1 MENINNIITP
11 EAQTESFKTPIISPP
26 SKPNNYKFLIIIFLV
41 IFLGAFSFFYY
52 QKNKIKLT
60 ENEANLTEENK
71 ESIDPKTGT
80 FPSEKDS
87 YINQELGIILKHPD
101 NWQLIKEDKNS
112 SVWNVISDSKVVG
125 TVILRKNN
133 VLGDSTFF
141 GSQQEVKSTINGLS
155 GDKKIVLSGKS
166 TTENFTF
173 EKDINGESDK
183 VVVEMYIP
191 DQDAIGSQKS
201 AELHENFDQVLRTIS
216 ISNENKKPDLSKSK
230 ITISKNIIKS
240 DGNDSAVLTINIRDS
255 QNNPIIS
262 NYLDIIPDDPTDL
275 NYNQIIAKSSLP
287 SQRTDS
293 AAAVLGNKIYV
304 VGGKNYNDTLS
315 ISETYDPENNTWGGV
330 SSLSS
335 QRTELSLNTVNDK
348 IYTIGGFNNSDFS
361 DKVSVLNPPSYND
374 WSNKKSLPEGLKDH
388 ASEVVNGKIYTFAG
402 MSKKVYP
409 ECGESSLGN
418 ITQVYDPVSDTWGVA
433 NDKVIC
439 GSGLVSATIGSKV
452 YLFGGQI
459 STIEY
464 PNGQKTMSGA
474 ISSDLNIYDVSNNSW
489 SKGPKLPHPRQRG
502 GIGVING
509 KIYLIG
515 GFKSWGAA
523 PGEDYNQYVDVYNP
537 QTNTW
542 TTMGDFY
549 PTPIDFSYVTYN
561 NKIYT
566 FGGEHFYS
574 WPYRNAVF
582 EFNPLK
588 TSREIVVNPS
598 NENGDVQF
606 KFRSLFSG
614 TRSYKIVTYD
624 NQGNQIEIGKTS
636 ITFE

>member
-1 MENINNIITP
+1 MEEINISN
-11 EAQTESFKTPIISPP
+11 TPIQPLETLP
-26 SKPNNYKFLIIIFLV
+26 VKPTPKPNSYRYLIFIFILIILFLIGFGV
-41 IFLGAFSFFYY
+41 FYFVKD
-52 QKNKIKLT
+52 KNKLNETKTNIVT
-60 ENEANLTEENK
+60 ERS
-71 ESIDPKTGT
+71 ESLNQETGT
-80 FPSEKDS
+80 FLLQKKDL
-87 YINQELGIILKHPD
+87 YINQGLGIILKHPES
-101 NWQLIKEDKNS
+101 WQLVTEDKNS
-112 SVWNVISDSKVVG
+112 SVWNIISDSKVVG
-125 TVILRKNN
+125 TVTLRKNN
-133 VLGDSTFF
+133 VLGDSTFS
-141 GSQQEVKSTINGLS
+141 GSQQEAKSTINGLS
-155 GDKKIVLSGKS
+155 GDKKIMLSGKS

-173 EKDINGESDK
+173 KKDINGESDK

-216 ISNENKKPDLSKSK
+216 ISNENKKPDPSKSK
-230 ITISKNIIKS
+230 ITVSKNIIKS
-240 DGNDSAVLTINIRDS
+240 DGNDSTILTVSIHDN
-255 QNNPIIS
+255 QGNPIPDT
-262 NYLDIIPDDPTDL
+262 YLDIIPEDSTDL
-275 NYNQIIAKSSLP
+275 SYNQVIAKASLP

-293 AAAVLGNKIYV
+293 AAAVLGDKIYV

-315 ISETYDPENNTWGGV
+315 ISETYDPKNNTWGGT
-330 SSLSS
+330 SSLDS

-348 IYTIGGFNNSDFS
+348 IYAIGGFGNDNFS
-361 DKVSVLNPPSYND
+361 NKVSMLSLNEPYD
-374 WSNKKSLPEGLKDH
+374 WSNKNTLPEGLKDH

-402 MSKKVYP
+402 MSKKMYP
-409 ECGESSLGN
+409 ECGESNLGN
-418 ITQVYDPVSDTWGVA
+418 VTQVYDPILDTWSIA

-439 GSGLVSATIGSKV
+439 GTGLASATIGSKV

-474 ISSDLNIYDVSNNSW
+474 ISSDLNIYDVSTNTW
-489 SKGPKLPHPRQRG
+489 SKGPQLPHPRQRG
-502 GIGVING
+502 GVGVING

-515 GFKSWGAA
+515 GFKTWIAE
-523 PGEDYNQYVDVYNP
+523 PGGEYNQYVDVYNP

-588 TSREIVVNPS
+588 TNREVVVNPS
-598 NENGDVQF
+598 NKNGEVQF

-624 NQGNQIEIGKTS
+624 SQGDQIEIGKTS

>member
-1 MENINNIITP
+1 MEEINISNTP
-11 EAQTESFKTPIISPP
+11 VQPLETLPVKPTP
-26 SKPNNYKFLIIIFLV
+26 KPNSYRYLIFIFILIILFLIGFGV
-41 IFLGAFSFFYY
+41 FYFVKD
-52 QKNKIKLT
+52 KNKLNETKTNIVT
-60 ENEANLTEENK
+60 ERS
-71 ESIDPKTGT
+71 ESLNQETGT
-80 FPSEKDS
+80 FLLQKKDL
-87 YINQELGIILKHPD
+87 YINQGLGIILKHPES
-101 NWQLIKEDKNS
+101 WQLVTEDKNS
-112 SVWNVISDSKVVG
+112 SVWNIISDSKVVG
-125 TVILRKNN
+125 TVTLRKNN
-133 VLGDSTFF
+133 VLGDSTFS
-141 GSQQEVKSTINGLS
+141 GSQQEAKSTINGLS
-155 GDKKIVLSGKS
+155 GDKKIMLSGKS

-173 EKDINGESDK
+173 KKDINGESDK

-216 ISNENKKPDLSKSK
+216 ISNENKKPDPSKSK
-230 ITISKNIIKS
+230 ITVSKNIIKS
-240 DGNDSAVLTINIRDS
+240 DGNDSTILTVSIHDN
-255 QNNPIIS
+255 QGNPIPDT
-262 NYLDIIPDDPTDL
+262 YLDIIPEDSTDL
-275 NYNQIIAKSSLP
+275 SYNQVIAKASLP

-293 AAAVLGNKIYV
+293 AAAVLGDKIYV

-315 ISETYDPENNTWGGV
+315 ISETYDPKNNTWGGT
-330 SSLSS
+330 SSLDS

-348 IYTIGGFNNSDFS
+348 IYAIGGFGNDNFS
-361 DKVSVLNPPSYND
+361 NKVSMLSLNEPYD
-374 WSNKKSLPEGLKDH
+374 WSNKNTLPEGLKDH

-402 MSKKVYP
+402 MSKKMYP
-409 ECGESSLGN
+409 ECGESNLGN
-418 ITQVYDPVSDTWGVA
+418 VTQVYDPILDTWSIA

-439 GSGLVSATIGSKV
+439 GTGLASATIGSKV

-474 ISSDLNIYDVSNNSW
+474 ISSDLNIYDVSTNTW
-489 SKGPKLPHPRQRG
+489 SKGPQLPHPRQRG
-502 GIGVING
+502 GVGVING

-515 GFKSWGAA
+515 GFKTWIAE
-523 PGEDYNQYVDVYNP
+523 PGGEYNQYVDVYNP

-588 TSREIVVNPS
+588 TNREVVVNPS
-598 NENGDVQF
+598 NKNGKVQF

-624 NQGNQIEIGKTS
+624 SQGDQIEIGKTS

>member
-1 MENINNIITP
+1 MEEINISNTP
-11 EAQTESFKTPIISPP
+11 VQPLETLPVKPTP
-26 SKPNNYKFLIIIFLV
+26 KPNSYRYLIFIFILIILFLIGFGV
-41 IFLGAFSFFYY
+41 FYFVKD
-52 QKNKIKLT
+52 KNKLNETKTNIVT
-60 ENEANLTEENK
+60 ERS
-71 ESIDPKTGT
+71 ESLNQETGT
-80 FPSEKDS
+80 FLLQKKDL
-87 YINQELGIILKHPD
+87 YINQGLGIILKHPES
-101 NWQLIKEDKNS
+101 WQLVTEDKNS
-112 SVWNVISDSKVVG
+112 SVWNIISDSKVVG
-125 TVILRKNN
+125 TVTLRKNN
-133 VLGDSTFF
+133 VLGDSTFS
-141 GSQQEVKSTINGLS
+141 GSQQEAKSTINGLS
-155 GDKKIVLSGKS
+155 GDKKIMLSGKS

-173 EKDINGESDK
+173 KKDINGESDK

-216 ISNENKKPDLSKSK
+216 ISNENKKPDPSKSK
-230 ITISKNIIKS
+230 ITVSKNIIKS
-240 DGNDSAVLTINIRDS
+240 DGNDSTILTVSIHDN
-255 QNNPIIS
+255 QGNPIPDT
-262 NYLDIIPDDPTDL
+262 YLDIIPEDSTDL
-275 NYNQIIAKSSLP
+275 SYNQVIAKASLP

-293 AAAVLGNKIYV
+293 AAAVLGDKIYV

-315 ISETYDPENNTWGGV
+315 ISETYDPKNNTWGGT
-330 SSLSS
+330 SSLDS

-348 IYTIGGFNNSDFS
+348 IYAIGGFGNDNFS
-361 DKVSVLNPPSYND
+361 NKVSMLSLNEPYD
-374 WSNKKSLPEGLKDH
+374 WSNKNTLPEGLKDH

-402 MSKKVYP
+402 MSKKMYP
-409 ECGESSLGN
+409 ECGESNLGN
-418 ITQVYDPVSDTWGVA
+418 VTQVYDPILDTWSIA

-439 GSGLVSATIGSKV
+439 GTGLASATIGSKV

-474 ISSDLNIYDVSNNSW
+474 ISSDLNIYDVSTNTW
-489 SKGPKLPHPRQRG
+489 SKGPQLPHPRQRG
-502 GIGVING
+502 GVGVING

-515 GFKSWGAA
+515 GFKTWIAE
-523 PGEDYNQYVDVYNP
+523 PGGEYNQYVDVYNP

-588 TSREIVVNPS
+588 TNREVVVNPS
-598 NENGDVQF
+598 NKNGEVQF

-624 NQGNQIEIGKTS
+624 SQGDQIEIGKTS